1 LLESESFNA
10 YKNVTAPI
18 IVMLGHLE
26 VDMEVSDPGIETT
39 ESNDCRKMLGDN
51 GDTNDILAMTRD
63 RTRFSHKNRQN
74 FINPFI

>member
-1 LLESESFNA
+1 
-10 YKNVTAPI
+10 
-18 IVMLGHLE
+18 MLGHLE